1 MKEIIV
7 KAWASHHDIH
17 NMDGSPDSRGHVR
30 YAVMY
35 HTDVGLEN
43 MFITYEGR
51 PSDRNWNLTKQ
62 IADGSLW
69 NRNSTTDEA

>member
-1 MKEIIV
+1 MQETIV
-7 KAWASHHDIH
+7 KAWASYHD
-17 NMDGSPDSRGHVR
+17 PDIRGRVQ
-30 YAVMY
+30 YSVMY

-51 PSDRNWNLTKQ
+51 PSDRSWNLTKQ
-62 IADGSLW
+62 IAERLNRCPVPLW